1 MRAPPEEREDLH
13 FGSDPDDS
21 DEDVSAEA
29 RGPPGGFPDRSE
41 TASAAYY

>member
-29 RGPPGGFPDRSE
+29 RPPGGFPDRRE
-41 TASAAYY
+41 TASAVYY